1 MAGLD
6 TLISLLG
13 LPIASGV
20 NLYATV
26 LVLGLGQRFGWLHGL
41 PDELHILAN
50 PIVLGLAG
58 LLYTIEFFADKIPY
72 LDTLWDGLHT
82 FIRPVGAAYLAL
94 QSAAAYGPE
103 AKLLA
108 VVVGAAL
115 GLGSH
120 ATKAGT
126 RLLVNTSPEPFSNSI
141 VSAAEDFGVVALLAL
156 MYSYPWIALGVVLV
170 LIALMAVITPLLF
183 RMIRF
188 LVAGIAG
195 VFAGSF
201 GTHDKPLSLFP
212 DWLVAKLPADENV
225 ANQRVYPCY
234 ARRVPGAPSFQPGYL
249 VVGPG
254 GLHFGFRKLFRSGV
268 VRLAESSDAA
278 CSFERRVVFD
288 VIAVDSGRDGALL
301 CVAKNWSAAVQAEIG
316 TGAASGEW
324 LTAQN
329 R

>member
-1 MAGLD
+1 MPGLD
-6 TLISLLG
+6 ALISLLG

-20 NLYATV
+20 NLYATI
-26 LVLGLGQRFGWLHGL
+26 LVLGLAQRFGWLQGL
-41 PDELHILAN
+41 PEELAILAN

-58 LLYTIEFFADKIPY
+58 LLYLIEFFADKIPY

-94 QSAAAYGPE
+94 QSAADYGPE

-108 VVVGAAL
+108 MFVGAAL

-141 VSAAEDFGVVALLAL
+141 VSVAEDFGVVALLAL
-156 MYSYPWIALGVVLV
+156 MYTYPWVALGIVLV

-188 LVAGIAG
+188 LLAGVAGVVGNWSGA
-195 VFAGSF
+195 
-201 GTHDKPLSLFP
+201 HDAPLSPAP
-212 DWLVAKLPADENV
+212 DWLATKFRDSASAAKL
-225 ANQRVYPCY
+225 RVYPCY
-234 ARRVPGAPSFQPGYL
+234 ARKVPGAPSFQPGYL
-249 VVGPG
+249 VVHPE
-254 GLHFGFRKLFRSGV
+254 GLHFAFRTLFRTGTMP
-268 VRLAESSDAA
+268 LATSPSPG
-278 CSFERRVVFD
+278 CSFQRRILFD
-288 VIAVDSGRDGALL
+288 VVAIDTGRSPAMV
-301 CVAKNWSAAVQAEIG
+301 CVAKSWSAALQAELNV
-316 TGAASGEW
+316 GAASSEL